1 MTDSSRHNLLQGAAF
16 ALATSVVAS
25 TAAATVKW
33 LSAELS
39 PWLIVFSQY
48 GLCTLLCLPW
58 LLRRNVGWRTQRPL
72 LHLVR
77 GLAGWLGFT
86 CYYLALPLIPLADAS
101 VLRAAA
107 PIWIPLVVWLGLR
120 EALPRA
126 RWLALL
132 LGLAGVMLIMQP
144 GRHGLQPG
152 HMLAVVAGIGL
163 AISMATTRA
172 LSRSEPAGRV
182 LFYYF
187 LIAFLAATPM
197 AISHAAAI
205 PLRLLPGLAYVA
217 LSIFLTMVLYNR
229 AYSLAPTTV
238 VAPLGYVAVPLA
250 VLLDWLLWGQPPQAG
265 LLSGGL
271 LIIISGVLAVT
282 VGQRQR
288 AEH

>member
-1 MTDSSRHNLLQGAAF
+1 MTESSRHNLLQGATY

-33 LSAELS
+33 LSTELS

-58 LLRRNVGWRTQRPL
+58 LLRRGAGWRTQRPA
-72 LHLVR
+72 LHLIR

-107 PIWIPLVVWLGLR
+107 PIWVPLVVWAGLR
-120 EALPRA
+120 ESVPWR
-126 RWLALL
+126 RWLSLL
-132 LGLAGVMLIMQP
+132 LGLAGIAVILKP
-144 GRHGLQPG
+144 GGSGIQAG
-152 HMLAVVAGIGL
+152 HLLGVGAGIGL
-163 AISMATTRA
+163 AISMATTRV
-172 LSRSEPAGRV
+172 LSRSEPAARV

-187 LIAFLAATPM
+187 LIAFIASTPM
-197 AISHAAAI
+197 AVSEMTLL
-205 PLRLLPGLAYVA
+205 PLRLLPGLIYVA

-250 VLLDWLLWGQPPQAG
+250 VLLDWLLWKQLPQAG

-271 LIIISGVLAVT
+271 LIIISGLLAIAMGR
-282 VGQRQR
+282 GQRG
-288 AEH
+288 EH